1 VVRTG
6 LPAGGS
12 LRHTRLVAGVPTVL
26 PCPVS
31 SFVGRR
37 RELAAVAGLVARQ
50 RLVSLVGTGGCGK
63 TRLAGE
69 WARSQPGDLVG
80 FVELAS
86 LRDGVL
92 LPVAVLVACGIR
104 EEPGTDAVDRAA
116 SRLAHERGVLVL
128 DTCEHVRDEVAAF
141 VDVLLRRCARLRIL
155 VTSRVSLGMAGETV
169 LTVGGLDSDGLEL
182 FLDRA
187 RAVQP
192 DLVPDVP
199 SARRICELADGL
211 PLAIELA
218 SAKTRALSLT
228 DIEAGMTDRLRFLT
242 RTSPVGEPR
251 HRSMEACIGWSYGI
265 AEPRARRALR
275 ALSVLP
281 GRFTSEAAA
290 AVAGERALEPLVD
303 QSLVTFHADE
313 GRYVLL
319 DVVREF
325 AARELR
331 AAGEAEAVGQRLL
344 GWADELARS
353 AAPGLDRADAATV
366 GRVERDDAG
375 VRAAL
380 EYAVGTRNGLEVAA
394 GIVVALTF
402 YWSLRGRCAEGLLLA
417 QRVAAATPS
426 PPCGLTWAM
435 AFLASYTGDIVE
447 GSRLGAEAAAAA
459 AAAEDDRVRG
469 RALIVVGMD
478 AIFGRPAHAQAVLSE
493 AVDRTDRAG
502 DGWGSVEARQA
513 LAYAFLVRSDHR
525 AALVHLDAAVPVL
538 TELGHAQLRAWDA
551 AGRAEAAVLAGR
563 FPVAESE
570 GRRGLALARAVGEPV
585 SAVCA
590 LRPLAKA
597 LCQQGRV
604 ADAAAEL
611 AAAGS
616 FFAVHPGLGVGEQL
630 AGCAATVAVW
640 RDPAAA
646 TSAAE
651 GAVRAVG
658 EVGWQAAEAGALL
671 ALARLAAGD
680 PEGACAAAA
689 AAVRCAEPIEARESA
704 CIASLAWCAAERVLG
719 TAGPDTVARA
729 HRVLAAAADLALL
742 PQVVDALDVVA
753 GLALDQGRPAVAA
766 RLHAAAARA
775 RDEMGGPSSALV
787 GLFRPADERA
797 VAAQLD
803 AEHLV
808 AAGREGARLSA
819 AQAAAYAA
827 RSRGRRVRPRSGWE
841 SLTPTES
848 DVVAL
853 AARGL
858 GNRAIGDQLL
868 ISEGTVRT
876 HLRSV
881 FGKLG
886 LGSRTELA
894 AEFARRDR

>member
-1 VVRTG
+1 M
-6 LPAGGS
+6 AG
-12 LRHTRLVAGVPTVL
+12 APTVL
-26 PCPVS
+26 PGPVS

-50 RLVSLVGTGGCGK
+50 RLVSLVGPGGCGK
-63 TRLAGE
+63 TRLAAE
-69 WARSQPGDLVG
+69 WARSQPAELVG

-86 LRDGVL
+86 LPDAAL

-104 EEPGTDAVDRAA
+104 EEPGTDAVDRVA
-116 SRLAHERGVLVL
+116 SRLAGEPGVLVL
-128 DTCEHVRDEVAAF
+128 DTCEHLRDEVAAF

-155 VTSRVSLGMAGETV
+155 VTSRVSLGTAGETV
-169 LTVGGLDSDGLEL
+169 LPVGGLSSDGPQL

-192 DLVPDVP
+192 DLAPDVG

-218 SAKTRALSLT
+218 AAKTRALPLT
-228 DIEAGMTDRLRFLT
+228 HIEAGMADRLRFLA

-251 HRSMEACIGWSYGI
+251 HRSMEACIGWSYRL
-265 AEPRARRALR
+265 AEPRSRRALR

-281 GRFTSEAAA
+281 GRFTVEAAA
-290 AVAGERALEPLVD
+290 AVAGEPALEPLVD
-303 QSLVTFHADE
+303 QSLVTFHADD

-319 DVVREF
+319 DMVREF
-325 AARELR
+325 AAGELS
-331 AAGEAEAVGQRLL
+331 AAGEAEAVALRLL

-353 AAPGLDRADAATV
+353 AAPGLDRADPATV
-366 GRVERDDAG
+366 RRVERDDAG

-380 EYAVGTRNGLEVAA
+380 EYAVRSRKALDVAA
-394 GIVVALTF
+394 AIVVGLTF
-402 YWSLRGRCAEGLLLA
+402 YWSLRGRCGEGLLWA
-417 QRVAAATPS
+417 RRVAAATAS

-435 AFLASYTGDIVE
+435 AFLASYTGDVVE
-447 GSRLGAEAAAAA
+447 GSRLGAAAAAEAAAAG
-459 AAAEDDRVRG
+459 DDRVRG
-469 RALIVVGMD
+469 RALVVVGMD
-478 AIFGRPAHAQAVLSE
+478 AIFSRPAHAQVVLTE
-493 AVDRTDRAG
+493 AVDRTDRAC

-525 AALVHLDAAVPVL
+525 AALAHLDAAVPVL

-563 FPVAESE
+563 FSVAESE
-570 GRRGLALARAVGEPV
+570 GRRGLALAGAVGEPV
-585 SAVCA
+585 SAVYA

-611 AAAGS
+611 AAAAS
-616 FFAVHPGLGVGEQL
+616 FFAAHPGLGVGEEL
-630 AGCAATVAVW
+630 AVCAATVAVW
-640 RDPAAA
+640 RDPATA
-646 TSAAE
+646 TPAAE
-651 GAVRAVG
+651 EAVRAAG
-658 EVGWQAAEAGALL
+658 EVAGQASEAGALL
-671 ALARLAAGD
+671 AIARLAAGD
-680 PEGACAAAA
+680 PDGACAAAA

-704 CIASLAWCAAERVLG
+704 CTAGLAWCAAERMLG
-719 TAGPDTVARA
+719 TAGAGTVGRA

-742 PQVVDALDVVA
+742 PQVADALDVVA

-766 RLHAAAARA
+766 RLHAAAARTRA
-775 RDEMGGPSSALV
+775 EMGSRPSALV
-787 GLFRPADERA
+787 DLFRPADDRA
-797 VAAQLD
+797 VAARLD
-803 AEHLV
+803 AEQLA
-808 AAGREGARLSA
+808 AAGREGARLTA
-819 AQAAAYAA
+819 ARAAAYAA
-827 RSRGRRVRPRSGWE
+827 RSRGRRARPRSGWE
-841 SLTPTES
+841 SLTPTER

-853 AARGL
+853 VARGL
-858 GNRAIGDQLL
+858 GNQAIGAQLL
-868 ISEGTVRT
+868 ITEGTVRT

-886 LGSRTELA
+886 LRSRTELA